1 LRVLRFKRS
10 LKRLTFMLSRWRKEY
25 REGKIVADR
34 RVKRVVDVELQ
45 TKIKGLKKLE
55 ADNAKLRVQND
66 LLKKAMRCSSA
77 RSKKSLNL

>member
-1 LRVLRFKRS
+1 
-10 LKRLTFMLSRWRKEY
+10 MLSRWRKEY

-45 TKIKGLKKLE
+45 TKITGLKKLE
-55 ADNAKLRVQND
+55 TENGKLRVEND
-66 LLKKAMRCSSA
+66 LLKKAIRFSSA